1 MVLTPVLITIK
12 KMIKKKYLYRLDQ
25 FRKRYQFLTMCTS
38 IFNNN
43 IYPFL
48 VRYDL
53 VHASPDPS
61 YWRIG
66 MSDEEVINNELFIF
80 YFPNLT
86 LGVKMYKR
94 LENSTNNQNI
104 L

>member
-1 MVLTPVLITIK
+1 
-12 KMIKKKYLYRLDQ
+12 MIKKKYLLYIVWTNSGNHE
-25 FRKRYQFLTMCTS
+25 FITMCTS

-43 IYPFL
+43 IWPFL
-48 VRYDL
+48 VWYDL

-66 MSDEEVINNELFIF
+66 MSDEEVINNELFLF

-86 LGVKMYKR
+86 LGVQMYKR
-94 LENSTNNQNI
+94 LENSTNNI
-104 L
+104 KFTIG